1 LLAEWSASS
10 AMPQETLAT
19 QLHTRYNFPISG
31 YEINIV
37 FNLFMAFKMI
47 LIAFGLSQLIHSM
60 IFLAGTAATKKD
72 YIIKKK
78 ISLFSFSSLFLFAL
92 ARVLR

>member
-47 LIAFGLSQLIHSM
+47 LIAFGLSQLIYSM

-72 YIIKKK
+72 YIIKKN
-78 ISLFSFSSLFLFAL
+78 ITIFLFFFISFCIG
-92 ARVLR
+92 